1 MGEYSRKI
9 KTLVAYSLYVLVFT
23 LVLPLLPIKLLWRAQ
38 KAPLYKQRILER
50 FGVFALRPAAGGIW
64 IHAVSVGEVIAA
76 IPVIEALIKQ
86 YPDKT
91 ITVTTTTPTGSERL
105 LAALQGRVNH
115 VYIPYDWPLCVWLF
129 LRKVR
134 PCMAIVIETE
144 LWPVA
149 FLFCKIFS
157 IPMLIANARLSAKSA
172 AGYQKINWLSRAML
186 REVWVAAQAD
196 DDAKRFVAVG
206 ANKNKV
212 NVLGSV
218 KFDVSVSDTM
228 RDKAKAISSEFQTGE
243 KSFVWIAASTH
254 KGEDQFVL
262 EGHKQLLEAHP
273 DALLVIV
280 PRHPERFTEVA
291 TLIDSYGL
299 QYARRSAGDTV
310 QQSSQVLLLD
320 TMGELMLFYGA
331 SDFAFVGGSLVP
343 VGGHN
348 YHEPDSWG
356 VPMISGPHQYN
367 FAHIA
372 MLLQRVNAL
381 SVVDSAAR
389 IYEALIAAVDNS
401 ESRILAGQA
410 ALAVI
415 KHNSGASERLL
426 TMIDRVMPQ

>member
-149 FLFCKIFS
+149 FLFCKIFHM
-157 IPMLIANARLSAKSA
+157 ICAILM
-172 AGYQKINWLSRAML
+172 IN
-186 REVWVAAQAD
+186 V
-196 DDAKRFVAVG
+196 FG
-206 ANKNKV
+206 
-212 NVLGSV
+212 
-218 KFDVSVSDTM
+218 
-228 RDKAKAISSEFQTGE
+228 IS
-243 KSFVWIAASTH
+243 W
-254 KGEDQFVL
+254 
-262 EGHKQLLEAHP
+262 
-273 DALLVIV
+273 
-280 PRHPERFTEVA
+280 
-291 TLIDSYGL
+291 
-299 QYARRSAGDTV
+299 
-310 QQSSQVLLLD
+310 
-320 TMGELMLFYGA
+320 
-331 SDFAFVGGSLVP
+331 
-343 VGGHN
+343 
-348 YHEPDSWG
+348 
-356 VPMISGPHQYN
+356 
-367 FAHIA
+367 
-372 MLLQRVNAL
+372 
-381 SVVDSAAR
+381 
-389 IYEALIAAVDNS
+389 
-401 ESRILAGQA
+401 
-410 ALAVI
+410 
-415 KHNSGASERLL
+415 
-426 TMIDRVMPQ
+426 